1 MILQY
6 KLLKDEI
13 SSIREGKSVMAN
25 TIIRKNDGAFIPKVR
40 GNIDYEEY
48 LEWVEAGNTAEAA
61 D

>member
-1 MILQY
+1 
-6 KLLKDEI
+6 
-13 SSIREGKSVMAN
+13 MAN

-48 LEWVEAGNTAEAA
+48 LEWVEAGNTAEEA